1 MMTHQ
6 LVNTTFLSSDICFY
20 YEASST
26 HRNLIVGTRM
36 DGLGARSIM
45 PLVSSGL
52 KEAGSLS
59 ERREIEKGGGGGG
72 GLLLNLE
79 F

>member
-1 MMTHQ
+1 MMRQQ
-6 LVNTTFLSSDICFY
+6 LVNKTFLSSDICFY
-20 YEASST
+20 YEACST
-26 HRNLIVGTRM
+26 HRNLIVGTCM

-52 KEAGSLS
+52 KEAGGLS
-59 ERREIEKGGGGGG
+59 ERRKGGGGG
-72 GLLLNLE
+72 LISNFE